1 MSVDSAL
8 APASGG
14 GPALATVPPFD
25 QVSVAIAPGDDLVVR
40 MPGILLV
47 VGVQATPAPPPAAGP
62 KLGGWGAAP
71 VKAPAAVPAG
81 DTNVGELVA
90 LCRRVSAA
98 GSRAPGRRLHDEL
111 RGWLPTVSELPSF
124 AVAAATEE
132 GLAVALAG
140 EGVAEVPDL
149 GLRLTPT
156 DGERLK
162 DGTRFLDRL
171 VDWPPAPLRLSAGA
185 SVDMAPHPLADLEAG
200 AVPGAAAV
208 LSPAAAPAQMP
219 MPDAPSRTTLV
230 RQPSPDDLLRQR
242 LATRP
247 AAGKAPVPP
256 PPPPARPPAPHDHAH
271 HDHARHDHAGDDRA
285 GHEHAGHEPAGV
297 RDVFVPGSPAG
308 PAPGEAA
315 APQRPPAAP
324 PPVALPAPALFSSLL
339 APPEKEA
346 PREPLPVI
354 STEQP
359 PAALAEQP
367 PEDTR
372 PKVKGFLCS
381 RGHLNDPRVLFCNL
395 CGIRMAERTGVFIE
409 GVRPPLG
416 LLVFDNG
423 ATVSLDMDYLLGREP
438 ETDGRVTSGQLR
450 PLLVIDQT
458 GGVSRH
464 HAEIRLEGWD
474 VVLVDIGSANGTL
487 VAPPGAPAWSSLVP
501 QQPVRLTPGMAVRM
515 GSRQFAFES
524 PHGAT

>member
-1 MSVDSAL
+1 MSADSAL
-8 APASGG
+8 APASAGAA
-14 GPALATVPPFD
+14 PATVPSFD

-47 VGVQATPAPPPAAGP
+47 VGVEATPAPPPAAAP

-71 VKAPAAVPAG
+71 AKAPPAAPAG
-81 DTNVGELVA
+81 DSGVGELVA

-111 RGWLPTVSELPSF
+111 RSWLPTVAELPSF
-124 AVAAATEE
+124 ALAAATEE
-132 GLAVALAG
+132 GLAVALVG

-149 GLRLTPT
+149 GLRLTPA
-156 DGERLK
+156 DGERLA
-162 DGTRFLDRL
+162 DGRCFLDRL
-171 VDWPPAPLRLSAGA
+171 VDWPPASLRLSAGA
-185 SVDMAPHPLADLEAG
+185 ALGMAPHPLADLEAG

-208 LSPAAAPAQMP
+208 LSPAAAPAP
-219 MPDAPSRTTLV
+219 APVPDAPSPTALV
-230 RQPSPDDLLRQR
+230 RLPSPGSLLPPPGRTAPAVAAPPVPAPPVPAPAPPPPVPAPTPPPL
-242 LATRP
+242 LAKPP
-247 AAGKAPVPP
+247 AGRDHAGHDHGAHGVHEHAVPEVTLAPKPAPVP
-256 PPPPARPPAPHDHAH
+256 
-271 HDHARHDHAGDDRA
+271 
-285 GHEHAGHEPAGV
+285 EPAV
-297 RDVFVPGSPAG
+297 
-308 PAPGEAA
+308 E
-315 APQRPPAAP
+315 
-324 PPVALPAPALFSSLL
+324 LPAPALSASLL
-339 APPEKEA
+339 APPGEEK
-346 PREPLPVI
+346 PREPLPVL

-359 PAALAEQP
+359 PAALAEQE
-367 PEDTR
+367 PEDLR

-423 ATVSLDMDYLLGREP
+423 ATVSLDMDYLVGREP
-438 ETDGRVTSGQLR
+438 ETDERVLSGQLR
-450 PLLVIDQT
+450 PLLVVDQT
-458 GGVSRH
+458 GGVSRQ

-501 QQPVRLTPGMAVRM
+501 QQPVRLVPGMAVRM

-524 PHGAT
+524 PHGAP

>member
-1 MSVDSAL
+1 MSADSAL
-8 APASGG
+8 APSSTT
-14 GPALATVPPFD
+14 GPAPTTVPPFD

-47 VGVQATPAPPPAAGP
+47 VRVEATPAPPPSSAP

-71 VKAPAAVPAG
+71 VKAPAAAPVG
-81 DTNVGELVA
+81 DTKVGELVA

-111 RGWLPTVSELPSF
+111 RAWLPTVSQLPSF

-132 GLAVALAG
+132 GLAVALVG

-149 GLRLTPT
+149 GLRLTPA
-156 DGERLK
+156 DGERLR

-171 VDWPPAPLRLSAGA
+171 VDWPPAALRLSAGSA
-185 SVDMAPHPLADLEAG
+185 VDMAPHPLADLVSG

-208 LSPAAAPAQMP
+208 LSPAVAPSRAP
-219 MPDAPSRTTLV
+219 IPDAPSPTALV
-230 RQPSPDDLLRQR
+230 RLRSPNDLLRGR
-242 LATRP
+242 GAPPVPVP
-247 AAGKAPVPP
+247 AAPVATPPLRKPPVPVEQ
-256 PPPPARPPAPHDHAH
+256 AG
-271 HDHARHDHAGDDRA
+271 HDHAGHD
-285 GHEHAGHEPAGV
+285 HAGHDHAGRPHPV
-297 RDVFVPGSPAG
+297 AAPVGVPGNGA
-308 PAPGEAA
+308 AA
-315 APQRPPAAP
+315 APSQPPAPAP
-324 PPVALPAPALFSSLL
+324 PAELPAPALASSLL
-339 APPEKEA
+339 APPGEEK

-359 PAALAEQP
+359 PAALAEQA

-395 CGIRMAERTGVFIE
+395 CGIRMAERTGVFID

-438 ETDGRVTSGQLR
+438 ETDERVPSGQLR
-450 PLLVIDQT
+450 PLLVVDQT

-487 VAPPGAPAWSSLVP
+487 VAAPGAPAWSSLVP
-501 QQPVRLTPGMAVRM
+501 HQPVRLVPGMAVRM

>member
-8 APASGG
+8 APVSGT
-14 GPALATVPPFD
+14 GPAPTTVPPFD

-47 VGVQATPAPPPAAGP
+47 VGVEATPAPPAAPAP

-71 VKAPAAVPAG
+71 VKAPVAAPVG
-81 DTNVGELVA
+81 DTKVGELVA

-98 GSRAPGRRLHDEL
+98 GSRAPGRRLHEEL
-111 RGWLPTVSELPSF
+111 RAWLPTVSDLPSF
-124 AVAAATEE
+124 ALAAATEE
-132 GLAVALAG
+132 GLAVALVG

-149 GLRLTPT
+149 GLRLTPA
-156 DGERLK
+156 DGERLQ
-162 DGTRFLDRL
+162 DGTRILDRL
-171 VDWPPAPLRLSAGA
+171 VDWPPAPLRLSAGGPL
-185 SVDMAPHPLADLEAG
+185 DMAPHPLADLEAG

-208 LSPAAAPAQMP
+208 LSPAVAPAPTP
-219 MPDAPSRTTLV
+219 MPDAPSPTALV
-230 RQPSPDDLLRQR
+230 RLPSPSSLLPPPGVP
-242 LATRP
+242 TP
-247 AAGKAPVPP
+247 PVAAAPAPVPP
-256 PPPPARPPAPHDHAH
+256 APARPPVGHDHDHAH
-271 HDHARHDHAGDDRA
+271 P
-285 GHEHAGHEPAGV
+285 HEHAVPAQ
-297 RDVFVPGSPAG
+297 A
-308 PAPGEAA
+308 PAPPVEAA
-315 APQRPPAAP
+315 APAPAP
-324 PPVALPAPALFSSLL
+324 PPVELAPPALASSLL
-339 APPEKEA
+339 APPEEEA
-346 PREPLPVI
+346 PREPLPVLDR
-354 STEQP
+354 EQP
-359 PAALAEQP
+359 PAALVEQE

-438 ETDGRVTSGQLR
+438 ETDDRVVSGSLR
-450 PLLVIDQT
+450 PLLVVDQT

-487 VAPPGAPAWSSLVP
+487 VAPPGAPAWQSLVP
-501 QQPVRLTPGMAVRM
+501 NQPVRLVPGMAVRM

-524 PHGAT
+524 PHGAG